1 MTRRITASPPLAA
14 GFPASP
20 QLLANGL
27 LATLQVLTWLF
38 LRPSAW
44 QFYVAQIHPSLQLR
58 SNFCLAQLPP
68 EARRHPKLRRL
79 CWLEFVILPAMIGL
93 LLAIVLGFLGEPGRN
108 LMFGVAVGVSA
119 CVGSGLIGA
128 MVISVAASWMAALVG
143 GLVAGI
149 IYGLLGPDSIVG
161 FSTGLGANPENFRY
175 VVGAMLPPI
184 LMANLPNGVA
194 ASIAINVDVK
204 TTAERSIGRQLGGML
219 LGLLGSALVLAL
231 VGGAVRYLLPWL
243 LWWQL
248 PGLMAPGLKTI
259 VNRLTLGVILGGL
272 FGILLGR
279 QTRQSC
285 RNLPFSILAG
295 LVFAITTHHAY
306 GSSFPGILGLAI
318 GSGNAVLLSMLFALA
333 YNLTAAI
340 ADIQTGAITGAL
352 AISAIHTVFV
362 SVMSG
367 YPLWQPLLLS
377 ILCLGAGLTLSQW
390 FPVFLYPL
398 EQVWNQL
405 LYRLDER
412 QFTDLSMNERSVKA
426 ATLQRDYLRWHSV
439 FWDEQQ
445 ILPLWGLDRHL
456 VLRMTALPQSTQ
468 PAIAHISTGYQR
480 WAAREAQIELDA
492 RRLEQCQDMV
502 AIAQLHQQ
510 WSIGESPDEVTQL
523 LRGFRRLS
531 QDAQAVLNQ
540 ASLYNQRLLLSHLLE
555 QLESFARE
563 LTRSQTSTAPRFRP
577 ILQTWLTVVETYQAT
592 IAQQSAISQEIESPY
607 IVGIPLTQQQEI
619 FVGRQDVSAQIERLL
634 REQRYTSL
642 LLYGQRRMG
651 KTSLLN
657 HLGRLLPTQIVP
669 LFVDLQGPASIAR
682 HHSGFLYNLAK
693 GMIQSAQQYRQIAL
707 PPLPREVLEADPFT
721 VFDEWLDSVEHRIA
735 PATALLMLDE
745 FEALNQA
752 LVAGRFE
759 VPAILGMLRN
769 LVQHRSQFRVLLA
782 GTHTLETFQQ
792 WSSYLINLQVI
803 HLSYLHRSAAQ
814 QLVEQPVRNFSLR
827 YAPEATE
834 RILQL
839 TRGHPFLIQLMCSEV
854 IALKN
859 EQPLV
864 DRGWVT
870 LADVE
875 AAIPQALTHGSFFFA
890 DIAQNQIAPD
900 AATWLSQ
907 LAVQTSASAL
917 GTSEPILSSAL
928 GDRLVKQELL
938 ELTPKGYQFQVEL
951 IRHWFVAYRDNF

>member
-1 MTRRITASPPLAA
+1 M
-14 GFPASP
+14 
-20 QLLANGL
+20 
-27 LATLQVLTWLF
+27 ATMQVLTWLF

-44 QFYVAQIHPSLQLR
+44 QLYVTQIHPSLQQR

-79 CWLEFVILPAMIGL
+79 CWLEFVILPATIGL
-93 LLAIVLGFLGEPGRN
+93 LVAIVLALLGAPGRN
-108 LMFGVAVGVSA
+108 LLFGAAVGVSA
-119 CVGSGLIGA
+119 CVGAGLIGA

-143 GLVAGI
+143 GLVAGM
-149 IYGLLGPDSIVG
+149 IYGLLGPDSVVG

-194 ASIAINVDVK
+194 ASIAMNVEIK
-204 TTAERSIGRQLGGML
+204 TAAERSIGRQLGGML

-243 LWWQL
+243 LWWQQ
-248 PGLMAPGLKTI
+248 PGLMAPGLKTL
-259 VNRLTLGVILGGL
+259 VNRLTLGVILGGM
-272 FGILLGR
+272 FGILLGQ
-279 QTRQSC
+279 QTRQSY

-295 LVFAITTHHAY
+295 LVFAITTHYAY

-340 ADIQTGAITGAL
+340 ADIQTSAITGAL

-377 ILCLGAGLTLSQW
+377 LVCLGAGLTLSQW
-390 FPVFLYPL
+390 LPVLLYPL
-398 EQVWNQL
+398 EQSWNLL

-412 QFTDLSMNERSVKA
+412 QLNARSFIQRSLDERSLDERPVEA
-426 ATLQRDYLRWHSV
+426 QTLQRNYLRWHSV

-445 ILPLWGLDRHL
+445 ILPLWGLDQHL
-456 VLRMTALPQSTQ
+456 VLRMTALPRSTQ
-468 PAIAHISTGYQR
+468 PAIALISTGYQR

-510 WSIGESPDEVTQL
+510 WSIGESLDDVTQL

-540 ASLYNQRLLLSHLLE
+540 ASSYNQRLLLSHLLE

-577 ILQTWLTVVETYQAT
+577 ILQTWLAIVEAYQAT
-592 IAQQSAISQEIESPY
+592 IVQQSALSQEIESPY

-707 PPLPREVLEADPFT
+707 PSLPREVLEADPFT
-721 VFDEWLDSVEHRIA
+721 VFDEWLDRVEQRIA
-735 PATALLMLDE
+735 PATVLLMLDE

-759 VPAILGMLRN
+759 VPAILGMFRN
-769 LVQHRSQFRVLLA
+769 LVQHRSRFRVLLA
-782 GTHTLETFQQ
+782 GTHTLEAFQQ

-803 HLSYLHRSAAQ
+803 HLGYLNQSAAQ
-814 QLVEQPVRNFSLR
+814 RLVEQPVQNFSLR
-827 YAPEATE
+827 YAPEATA

-839 TRGHPFLIQLMCSEV
+839 TRCHPFLIQLMCSEV

-864 DRGWVT
+864 DRWWVT
-870 LADVE
+870 WADVE

-890 DIAQNQIAPD
+890 DIAQNQIEPE
-900 AATWLSQ
+900 AAMLLYQ
-907 LAVQTSASAL
+907 LAVQTSASEAV
-917 GTSEPILSSAL
+917 TSEPILSSAL
-928 GDRLVKQELL
+928 VDRLVKQELL